1 MVPCDRSAPRRRR
14 AAIASN
20 VGTLLLI
27 LSGEDCGVCCTLLGA
42 VFDGS
47 MVAVVTL
54 KAELFAEELL
64 SSMSESASDALLPS
78 VLMLL
83 PLLQLLPDEC
93 GVFIISSYEFCMPHS
108 ETSTSATSLTALIAL
123 AVRSPSG
130 MATILLVMLECVACV
145 CWPSGIRLFGARLE
159 ERRVRIDFVC
169 DAIVHV
175 ALC

>member
-1 MVPCDRSAPRRRR
+1 
-14 AAIASN
+14 
-20 VGTLLLI
+20 L
-27 LSGEDCGVCCTLLGA
+27 
-42 VFDGS
+42 
-47 MVAVVTL
+47 VAVVTL

-130 MATILLVMLECVACV
+130 MATILPVMLECVA
-145 CWPSGIRLFGARLE
+145 
-159 ERRVRIDFVC
+159 
-169 DAIVHV
+169 
-175 ALC
+175 